1 MEVAIAEALHS
12 MCKDYGEQRRQ
23 AIIRRKQ
30 SLFHQ
35 LLHKMKECAIMSESW
50 TPFLQ
55 STIVVVVY

>member
-1 MEVAIAEALHS
+1 MEVAIAGALHS
-12 MCKDYGEQRRQ
+12 TCKDYDEQRRQ

-35 LLHKMKECAIMSESW
+35 LLHKMKECAMSESW

-55 STIVVVVY
+55 SIIVVVVC